1 MRRRFRVCHP
11 EVKAA
16 ARLLPRGI
24 EANGP
29 GSGRSVTMSANNPGG
44 VTPNAVTPAATA
56 DAETQPLTVGW
67 RCAARPAD
75 SRTGRIAKL
84 L

>member
-1 MRRRFRVCHP
+1 
-11 EVKAA
+11 
-16 ARLLPRGI
+16 
-24 EANGP
+24 
-29 GSGRSVTMSANNPGG
+29 MSANNPGG